1 MELKEG
7 DIVMCTV
14 KKIEGTTVFVE
25 IEENGEGSLI
35 ISEIAAGRV
44 RNLREY
50 VTINKKIVCKILK
63 ISNGHIELS
72 LRRVTGKEREEIQDR
87 YKKEKT
93 FHSLLKTSVI
103 EPNEIIKK
111 IKEKYDLSEF
121 IEMLKEDHSLIASF
135 VNKEAVDKLS
145 KILTEKKEK
154 EKKVKKIFILK
165 SLSESGINEIKYI
178 LNLKAPEI
186 SVKYLGSSQFSI
198 ISSGKDLKDADHK
211 ISDILNEIERKAKE
225 KKAFFELKENK

>member
-1 MELKEG
+1 
-7 DIVMCTV
+7 MCTV